1 MKLES
6 KNILVQGSR
15 SIVVVTTKY
24 GSTLHVQNED
34 RISFSAPI
42 FSNQIQ
48 NIKTRPFS
56 TNGINR
62 NLKLQA
68 R

>member
-6 KNILVQGSR
+6 KNILMQGSR
-15 SIVVVTTKY
+15 NVVIVTTKY
-24 GSTLHVQNED
+24 GSTLHIQTED
-34 RISFSAPI
+34 RISFNAPI
-42 FSNQIQ
+42 FTNQIQ
-48 NIKTRPFS
+48 DIRTRPFS
-56 TNGINR
+56 INGINR